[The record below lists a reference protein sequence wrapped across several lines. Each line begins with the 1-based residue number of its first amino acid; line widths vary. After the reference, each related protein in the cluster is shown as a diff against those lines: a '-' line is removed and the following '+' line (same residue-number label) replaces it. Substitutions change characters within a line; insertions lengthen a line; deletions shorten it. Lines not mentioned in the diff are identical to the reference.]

1 MRVLFLAILIICNS
15 ATQAQQY
22 AFELWHEGKLV
33 LETGDTLKGQ
43 IKYDLQTDLL
53 QYEANK
59 KFESFTAR
67 KVVFFEIFDQTTKN
81 YRQFYSLPYSSATAY
96 KAPIFFELL
105 AEGKIT
111 LLSRER
117 LEYRTY
123 NTGFYFNSTYT
134 RMVLVDR
141 YYLLKENGNIE
152 EFNGRRNDWLSLM
165 GSKGEEVERYAKAN
179 RFDFEKKVELS
190 SIVQYYNSLFKT
202 KLSN

>member
-1 MRVLFLAILIICNS
+1 MRRLFFLAFFLWGQTT
-15 ATQAQQY
+15 AAQQY
-22 AFELWHEGKLV
+22 AFELWHEGKIV
-33 LETGDTLKGQ
+33 LESGDTLKGQ
-43 IKYDLQTDLL
+43 VKYDLQTDLL

-67 KVVFFEIFDQTTKN
+67 KVLFFEIFDQTVKT
-81 YRQFYSLPYSSATAY
+81 YRQFYSLPYSTTAAY
-96 KAPIFFELL
+96 KAPVFFELL
-105 AEGKIT
+105 AEGKMT

-141 YYLLKENGNIE
+141 YYLLKENGEIE
-152 EFNGRRNDWLSLM
+152 EFNGRKNDWLLLM
-165 GSKGEEVERYAKAN
+165 GPKAEEVEKYAKAN

-190 SIVQYYNSLFKT
+190 SIVMYYNSLFKT
-202 KLSN
+202 KETN